1 MADYDNT
8 NRGTLF
14 TNDRKTTSKHPDY
27 TGRINIAGKDYWL
40 SGWLNE
46 SKQGKRY
53 ISLKRGELVEEKPAS
68 APTGFLDTKKINGEP
83 KEGAMLPDSKFDDD
97 IPF

>member
-14 TNDRKTTSKHPDY
+14 TNDRKTTSNHPDY
-27 TGRINIAGKDYWL
+27 TGKINCNGAEFWL

-46 SKQGKRY
+46 SRQGKKY
-53 ISLKRGELVEEKPAS
+53 ISIKIGTLVEEKPS
-68 APTGFLDTKKINGEP
+68 ATPVGFPNTEEVDESKGALAPP
-83 KEGAMLPDSKFDDD
+83 KSDIDSD

>member
-1 MADYDNT
+1 MDYDNT

-27 TGRINIAGKDYWL
+27 TGRINIDGVDYWL
-40 SGWLNE
+40 SDWLNE
-46 SKQGKRY
+46 SRQGKKY
-53 ISLKRGELVEEKPAS
+53 ISLN
-68 APTGFLDTKKINGEP
+68 TKKVDDG
-83 KEGAMLPDSKFDDD
+83 KDLSKPPSGSNDYDDD